1 MLNKILGSTLL
12 CLSCVASVNATIVEF
27 QTSQG
32 KIQVNLFDQTTPHTV
47 ANFLKYVDE
56 AHYTNS
62 LIHRVSPDF
71 VVQGGGYTFEGEFP
85 LTRIPTNDAVINEP
99 VYSNVKGTI
108 AMAKTSAPN
117 SATDQW
123 FFNLVDN
130 SEGTPKL
137 DTTNGGYT
145 VFGQIIGDDAIE
157 TLANIE
163 DLTLCNTAI
172 HTGVPIVL
180 DEGQTCS
187 DITAPGV
194 ENFVVIESITII
206 DPSEVTDAD
215 LSPVENTLIGTPT
228 DPTPEVPTTP
238 DSDSGGGSTGLFS
251 FVALLLLSMRK
262 KIFNK

>member
-47 ANFLKYVDE
+47 ANFLQYIDE
-56 AHYTNS
+56 EHYTNTV
-62 LIHRVSPDF
+62 IHRVVPDF
-71 VVQGGGYTFEGEFP
+71 IIQGGGFSFDGELP
-85 LTRIPTNDAVINEP
+85 LTAKETNPSVINEP
-99 VYSNVKGTI
+99 VYSNVAGTI
-108 AMAKTSAPN
+108 AMAKVGNQPN
-117 SATDQW
+117 SATNQW

-130 SEGTPKL
+130 ASNLDVQNEGF
-137 DTTNGGYT
+137 T
-145 VFGQIIGDDAIE
+145 VFGRLMGDDAIE
-157 TLANIE
+157 TLGKIE
-163 DLTLCNTAI
+163 DLTLCSTAS
-172 HTGVPIVL
+172 HTDVPIVL
-180 DEGQTCS
+180 DEGQTCG

-194 ENFVVIESITII
+194 ENFVVIESITIV
-206 DPSEVTDAD
+206 DSSEVTDAD
-215 LSPVENTLIGTPT
+215 LSPVENTLIGA
-228 DPTPEVPTTP
+228 PEVPTTP